1 MSEETLKPFRVRGK
15 FIMGGAWQVFS
26 KEFCAMDEEDCT
38 EQAYS
43 ILGSRHGVKRKLIA
57 INRIE
62 EIKNINDIQDPIIK
76 ERITIG
82 ARER

>member
-1 MSEETLKPFRVRGK
+1 MSEEQLKPFRIRGR
-15 FIMGGAWQVFS
+15 FMMGGAWQMFS
-26 KEFCAMDEEDCT
+26 KEFCAMDEDDCT

-43 ILGSRHGVKRKLIA
+43 ILGSRHGVKRKLIN

-76 ERITIG
+76 DRMIIETSER
-82 ARER
+82 